1 MARIFGFLAMVLAMA
16 VGLYLYA
23 RQSQGISESV
33 PDGTLQSTPNI
44 AGVKNDLIVIANA
57 ERAYMAQQS
66 RYASL
71 EELVAAQYSAIP
83 RGRPPYSYSVEVSEA
98 GFRVIA
104 ARSRPGAPSELS
116 IDETMQIS
124 SSE

>member
-1 MARIFGFLAMVLAMA
+1 MARIFGFLAMVIAMA

-23 RQSQGISESV
+23 RQSQGISEPV
-33 PDGTLQSTPNI
+33 PGGTLQSAPNL

-57 ERAYMAQQS
+57 ERAYLAQQN

-83 RGRPPYSYSVEVSEA
+83 KDAPPILTQSKSVKRDFA
-98 GFRVIA
+98 
-104 ARSRPGAPSELS
+104 
-116 IDETMQIS
+116 
-124 SSE
+124 

>member
-1 MARIFGFLAMVLAMA
+1 MARIFGFLAMVIAMA
-16 VGLYLYA
+16 IGLYLYA
-23 RQSQGISESV
+23 RQTQGISESV
-33 PDGTLQSTPNI
+33 PGGTLQSTPNI
-44 AGVKNDLIVIANA
+44 SGVKNDLIVIANA

-71 EELVAAQYSAIP
+71 EELVAVQYSAIP

-104 ARSRPGAPSELS
+104 ARSQPGGPSQLS

>member
-1 MARIFGFLAMVLAMA
+1 MARIFGFLAMVIAMA
-16 VGLYLYA
+16 VGVYLYA
-23 RQSQGISESV
+23 RQSQGISASV
-33 PDGTLQSTPNI
+33 PGGTLQSVPNI

-83 RGRPPYSYSVEVSEA
+83 RGRPPYSYSVEVSQT
-98 GFRVIA
+98 GFRVTA
-104 ARSRPGAPSELS
+104 TRSTPGGPSELS
-116 IDETMQIS
+116 IDDSMQIT

>member
-1 MARIFGFLAMVLAMA
+1 MARIFGFLAMVIAMA

>member
-1 MARIFGFLAMVLAMA
+1 MARIFGFLAIVIAMA
-16 VGLYLYA
+16 VGLYIYA
-23 RQSQGISESV
+23 RQSQAISASV
-33 PDGTLQSTPNI
+33 PSGTLQSTPNL

-57 ERAYMAQQS
+57 ERAYLAQQS

-83 RGRPPYSYSVEVSEA
+83 QGRPPYSYSVEVTEA
-98 GFRVIA
+98 GFRVTA
-104 ARSRPGAPSELS
+104 TRSGPGGPAKLS

>member
-1 MARIFGFLAMVLAMA
+1 MARIFGFLALVIAMA

-23 RQSQGISESV
+23 RQSQAISESV
-33 PDGTLQSTPNI
+33 PGGTLQSLPNL

-57 ERAYMAQQS
+57 ERAYMGQQS

-71 EELVAAQYSAIP
+71 EELVAAQYSTIP
-83 RGRPPYSYSVEVSEA
+83 RGRPPYSYSVEVSET

-104 ARSRPGAPSELS
+104 TRSGPGGPSELS
-116 IDETMQIS
+116 INETMQIS

>member
-1 MARIFGFLAMVLAMA
+1 MARIFGFLAMVIAMA

-23 RQSQGISESV
+23 RQSRGISESV